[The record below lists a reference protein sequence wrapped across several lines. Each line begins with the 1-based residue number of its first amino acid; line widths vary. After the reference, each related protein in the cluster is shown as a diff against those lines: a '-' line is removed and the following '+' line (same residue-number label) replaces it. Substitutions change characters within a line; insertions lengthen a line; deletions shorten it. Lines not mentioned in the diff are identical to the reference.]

1 MGSGGR
7 PLEITIDQLT
17 APFEGENTCSSSAW
31 GIDAVMSGGGAS
43 IQVAVRTRHFDAKH
57 RAKAEGAP
65 VTKLGVVIQYNDG
78 SDGSE
83 QGAQVVIPTQ
93 WGQRGHEKPFAFRY
107 AFWGANNH
115 DKFRFSPE
123 THAQFDEAT
132 DKNLV
137 DGMVADRENI
147 NVDQARFYEL
157 VGSKILADLL
167 DGKPVV
173 IFAYGLSGSGKT
185 YTTFG
190 VDNAELQS
198 SWFFQDNPESEFASQ
213 WGLFPRLAWDVF
225 QLKKKE
231 PRYKFRMQYLQNV
244 VDDVFDLIG
253 GGTADKNSMTPERKP
268 PHFYEHAW
276 ATEVEMETFDDLL
289 THFRA
294 AASRKQV
301 SPTQFNPSSTRGH
314 VVVIFKIV
322 TPEGREGRF
331 YVCDLAGSE
340 KAAEVKHYTYTFD
353 ADGDVAESHPTPGA
367 EGLRQTE
374 ILVKQGIKINQSLT
388 EMSSIFKKLKKD
400 IQHGKTP
407 SIVGE
412 SYWIN
417 KFLKKS
423 LLASSVWLLCAIRPE
438 LGYSPDPEASNK
450 ADIDHQYEMFTYN
463 TLKFGQNASAIKTRV
478 VKIENSAANGKV
490 AQAERSRDDAVRAK
504 EDAEKRIAELEAV
517 LAQSL
522 SGGGGAALS
531 LEALGHAGIHVELS
545 EQQLAAA
552 REGRFFISFVCS
564 FFFCFVCSL
573 FFWLLYSCCLAAREG
588 AKAKKAHAEVE
599 RERELERER
608 AAQIAAHE
616 KAKREEQERRTREMY
631 SARGL
636 RYLGFNSAEAETTLD
651 VIHLIDIRQNS
662 FETRRSIFSL
672 GEAKL
677 PVIVAAR
684 EIPGAGAGAGSAA
697 AHDDGTASLV
707 RPFALNLQQ
716 RQCKF
721 ERTVSLDALK
731 ACGGGGEADVLAAP
745 SALRRSTCTESMKEL
760 GLSPT
765 GITLFAMDGHTT
777 INGQLV
783 IEGAPVPIYPNDR
796 IAFGDSCFLVRVP
809 DHLDDPFRVPGFN
822 AADPR
827 PIGTDVKWRIG
838 EGAFSDEDMVYEAEA
853 GMHAARNVESSSHHA
868 EASEGRLLRTLA
880 TAKQLCAMVGRPEM
894 EFVSESMIDPL
905 TGRLHAGVVVRCPVD
920 LLKNDAE
927 DLTRLDIHQLA
938 DRAFSC
944 FDLDDSNLVECTRF
958 VEFWTDASDAHAH
971 ARDVV
976 MVDNEELEEQMLD
989 PENVRAALPKPNDD
1003 GMISRVAWE
1012 EYFVDEHESATTSLS
1027 RSWIIHRLRAYIDVF
1042 REEKRELVKKS
1053 GHESVRDLLSRGGHS
1068 GFFFQVKDMMQR
1080 RVSMSPVAGTEPTSE
1095 AKAGVLADAVGTLAA
1110 GANGSDG
1117 RTPTRYGERSHKWK
1131 ESTVNLM
1138 EEARHVQMYDIFL
1151 DETSFIGAFNKLK
1164 ATYQRV
1170 HEAIATKAKLRISM
1184 EDDPISAFFSLSTCM
1199 GTAQCAWDHLAK
1211 GLPSPPGA
1219 AAKPVQ
1225 FVDFRGRVAG
1235 EACIEW
1241 HHKSRSLDPAT
1252 AASEL
1257 TEDDEAYTMMLG
1269 GATAEHVQGTEFF
1282 HTHGWELSISM
1293 NNVRNLRNRVSR
1305 AWFEYEVA
1313 YDVIHSNAFDAA
1325 DAMMDSTVNPPLSHR
1340 MDHSQECVFCT
1351 AHAHRGADCPLT
1363 LPPLRARPARS
1374 LSYTFLSGSAATA
1387 S

>member
-1 MGSGGR
+1 
-7 PLEITIDQLT
+7 
-17 APFEGENTCSSSAW
+17 
-31 GIDAVMSGGGAS
+31 MSGGGAS

-57 RAKAEGAP
+57 RAVAEGAP

-115 DKFRFSPE
+115 EKFRFSPE

-132 DKNLV
+132 DKDLV
-137 DGMVADRENI
+137 DGMVADRDNI

-167 DGKPVV
+167 EGKPVV

-190 VDNAELQS
+190 IDNAELQS

-231 PRYKFRMQYLQNV
+231 PRYKFRMKYLQNV
-244 VDDVFDLIG
+244 VDDVYDLIG
-253 GGTADKNSMTPERKP
+253 GAAADKNSMTPERKP

-301 SPTQFNPSSTRGH
+301 APTQFNPSSTRGH

-340 KAAEVKHYTYTFD
+340 KAAEVKHYTYAFD
-353 ADGDVAESHPTPGA
+353 ADGDVMESHPTPGA

-438 LGYSPDPEASNK
+438 LGYSPDPEASSK

-490 AQAERSRDDAVRAK
+490 AQAERSRDDAVRSK
-504 EDAEKRIAELEAV
+504 EIAEKRIAELEAV

-522 SGGGGAALS
+522 SGGGGGGLS
-531 LEALGHAGIHVELS
+531 LEALNLAGIHVELS
-545 EQQLAAA
+545 AQQLAAA
-552 REGRFFISFVCS
+552 RE
-564 FFFCFVCSL
+564 
-573 FFWLLYSCCLAAREG
+573 E
-588 AKAKKAHAEVE
+588 AKITEAHAEVE

-616 KAKREEQERRTREMY
+616 KAKRDEQERRTQEMY

-636 RYLGFNSAEAETTLD
+636 RYIGFNSAAVETTLD
-651 VIHLIDIRQNS
+651 MIHLIDIRQNS

-677 PVIVAAR
+677 PVVVAAR
-684 EIPGAGAGAGSAA
+684 EVPGAAA
-697 AHDDGTASLV
+697 STVAANSDDGTASIV

-731 ACGGGGEADVLAAP
+731 ACGGGGEADVLASP
-745 SALRRSTCTESMKEL
+745 SELRRSTCTESMKEL
-760 GLSPT
+760 DLSPT
-765 GITLFAMDGHTT
+765 GITLFALDGHTT

-783 IEGAPVPIYPNDR
+783 IEGAPVPVYPNDR

-809 DHLDDPFRVPGFN
+809 GHLDDPFRIPAFN

-838 EGAFSDEDMVYEAEA
+838 EG
-853 GMHAARNVESSSHHA
+853 
-868 EASEGRLLRTLA
+868 
-880 TAKQLCAMVGRPEM
+880 
-894 EFVSESMIDPL
+894 
-905 TGRLHAGVVVRCPVD
+905 
-920 LLKNDAE
+920 
-927 DLTRLDIHQLA
+927 
-938 DRAFSC
+938 
-944 FDLDDSNLVECTRF
+944 EC
-958 VEFWTDASDAHAH
+958 
-971 ARDVV
+971 
-976 MVDNEELEEQMLD
+976 
-989 PENVRAALPKPNDD
+989 
-1003 GMISRVAWE
+1003 
-1012 EYFVDEHESATTSLS
+1012 
-1027 RSWIIHRLRAYIDVF
+1027 
-1042 REEKRELVKKS
+1042 
-1053 GHESVRDLLSRGGHS
+1053 
-1068 GFFFQVKDMMQR
+1068 
-1080 RVSMSPVAGTEPTSE
+1080 
-1095 AKAGVLADAVGTLAA
+1095 
-1110 GANGSDG
+1110 
-1117 RTPTRYGERSHKWK
+1117 
-1131 ESTVNLM
+1131 
-1138 EEARHVQMYDIFL
+1138 
-1151 DETSFIGAFNKLK
+1151 
-1164 ATYQRV
+1164 
-1170 HEAIATKAKLRISM
+1170 
-1184 EDDPISAFFSLSTCM
+1184 
-1199 GTAQCAWDHLAK
+1199 
-1211 GLPSPPGA
+1211 
-1219 AAKPVQ
+1219 
-1225 FVDFRGRVAG
+1225 
-1235 EACIEW
+1235 
-1241 HHKSRSLDPAT
+1241 
-1252 AASEL
+1252 
-1257 TEDDEAYTMMLG
+1257 
-1269 GATAEHVQGTEFF
+1269 
-1282 HTHGWELSISM
+1282 
-1293 NNVRNLRNRVSR
+1293 VSR
-1305 AWFEYEVA
+1305 L
-1313 YDVIHSNAFDAA
+1313 
-1325 DAMMDSTVNPPLSHR
+1325 PL
-1340 MDHSQECVFCT
+1340 
-1351 AHAHRGADCPLT
+1351 LLLLLLLL
-1363 LPPLRARPARS
+1363 LP
-1374 LSYTFLSGSAATA
+1374 
-1387 S
+1387 